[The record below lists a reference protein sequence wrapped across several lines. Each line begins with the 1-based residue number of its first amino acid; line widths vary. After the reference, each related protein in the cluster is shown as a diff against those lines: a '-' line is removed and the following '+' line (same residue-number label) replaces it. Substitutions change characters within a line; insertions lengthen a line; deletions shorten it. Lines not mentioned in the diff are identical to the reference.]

1 MGVSYE
7 QAAQAQGGLSYDDA
21 TAAYTPPPSLARS
34 AADWATSAIRGL
46 AKGSLGMLALPGDV
60 GALAQEKL
68 GIPDARQKVGK
79 VRPEAH
85 VPTSAELTSEIGGS
99 AGKFLQGKPETTGGR
114 YAESIGE
121 FAPGMAGGGGGLLR
135 KGIQAVAGGVGSEKA
150 GELAK
155 EYLPDHETA
164 SRVIGGIFGQG
175 LPAMVRRGVAPS
187 TISPTREAMGNTLRQ
202 EGVDTLAG
210 DLSGSRTLKY
220 AEHGLGDAPGSGGA
234 YSTAKERQ
242 GEQYTRAILRRV
254 GENADRAEPEV
265 VDRAFRRI
273 GNDFDTLSARNS
285 ARLDN
290 QYLNDVAQAQ
300 LEYDHLFADPLRR
313 PLVQNVVDHAFNQL
327 RQSRTMT
334 GEQYQAL
341 RSRIERMRRGNAK
354 DPELSDFLGE
364 VRRSMDDLMERNIR
378 QNNPQDLGAWQ
389 QARRQYRNM
398 LTVEKAATGAGET
411 AAGGIIS
418 PAKLRQALVS
428 QSRRGYARGQGD
440 FAELARAGEGLLKP
454 PPTSGTAERAWMH
467 AIPAALGAGLGE
479 MAGGNMLALPAAM
492 AGVAA
497 PGVAGRALMTPAV
510 QGYLKNQIARSLG
523 INPTALDALTPG
535 KLDALVR
542 SALAGRAASSGQGQ
556 GSQATD

>member
-1 MGVSYE
+1 MPFSDE
-7 QAAQAQGGLSYDDA
+7 QVMAAKGRSDEEVFNS
-21 TAAYTPPPSLARS
+21 PPSLARS

-46 AKGSLGMLALPGDV
+46 AKGAAGMLALPGDV
-60 GALAQEKL
+60 GAIAQSL
-68 GIPDARQKVGK
+68 GVPDAPQKVGK

-85 VPTSAELTSEIGGS
+85 VPTSDELMGGFGGPVS
-99 AGKFLQGKPETTGGR
+99 KFLKDKPATEGGK

-121 FAPGMAGGGGGLLR
+121 FVPGMVGGGGGLVR

-155 EYLPDHETA
+155 EYLPEHETA
-164 SRVIGGIFGQG
+164 ARVVGGLFGQG
-175 LPAMVRRGVAPS
+175 LPAVVRRAVAPS
-187 TISPTREAMGNTLRQ
+187 TISPTREAMGQTLRQ
-202 EGVDTLAG
+202 EGVEPTAG
-210 DLSGSRTLKY
+210 DLTGSRTMKY

-234 YSTAKERQ
+234 YHAAREQQ

-265 VDRAFRRI
+265 VDRAFSRI

-285 ARLDN
+285 ATLDN
-290 QYLNDVAQAQ
+290 QYLNDVAHAQ

-327 RQSRTMT
+327 QQSRTMT

-364 VRRSMDDLMERNIR
+364 VRRSMDDLMERNIQR
-378 QNNPQDLGAWQ
+378 NNPGDLGAWRD
-389 QARRQYRNM
+389 ARRQYRNM
-398 LTVEKAATGAGET
+398 LTVEKAATGAGEM

-440 FAELARAGEGLLKP
+440 FADLARAGEGLLKP

-467 AIPAALGAGLGE
+467 AILAALGAGLGE

-497 PGVAGRALMTPAV
+497 PGVAGRALMSGPA
-510 QGYLKNQIARSLG
+510 QAYLKNQIARSLG
-523 INPTALDALTPG
+523 INPTTLDALTPG
-535 KLDALVR
+535 KMDALVR
-542 SALAGRAASSGQGQ
+542 SALAAHGQAAQVQ
-556 GSQATD
+556 